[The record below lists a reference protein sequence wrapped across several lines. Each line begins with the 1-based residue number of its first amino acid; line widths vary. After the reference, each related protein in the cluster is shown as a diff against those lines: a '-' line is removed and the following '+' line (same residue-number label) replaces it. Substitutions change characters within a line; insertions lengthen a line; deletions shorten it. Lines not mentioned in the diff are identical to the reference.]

1 MGKAV
6 GGLPEA
12 TPLAARAA
20 PRRALRGEAERVPQ
34 AVAVREAT
42 GEPPREGEAE
52 AVFALGAWLARQR
65 ELRGIRLEELSILTR
80 LPLRSLERL
89 EAGVF
94 DGKQDGFVR
103 GFVRTVS
110 VAIGL
115 DPEDA
120 VARLLAEP
128 VAVPRRRW
136 PDPRRVALAATLL
149 ASTLAA
155 VAALWQWTHAP
166 AGAVVENEE
175 RPFLRRDPVRALAIE
190 QGLLPSEPTPEESLE
205 ALWFEPTPADPAEG
219 DAPAAET
226 PPSEAAVAPAAP

>member
-6 GGLPEA
+6 GGHPEA
-12 TPLAARAA
+12 TALAARAA
-20 PRRALRGEAERVPQ
+20 ERAQALAAAAEGSGERSRDEDGAG
-34 AVAVREAT
+34 A
-42 GEPPREGEAE
+42 
-52 AVFALGAWLARQR
+52 FALGAWLARQR

-94 DGKQDGFVR
+94 DGQQDGFVR

-128 VAVPRRRW
+128 VVRPRRRW
-136 PDPRRVALAATLL
+136 PDPRRVALVAVGL
-149 ASTLAA
+149 ASSIAA
-155 VAALWQWTHAP
+155 AAALWQWSQTPPGAAAASEAAP
-166 AGAVVENEE
+166 L
-175 RPFLRRDPVRALAIE
+175 LRRDPVRALAIE
-190 QGLLPSEPTPEESLE
+190 QGLLKDGPAPEEPLE
-205 ALWFEPTPADPAEG
+205 ALWFEPTPAADPPGAAPG
-219 DAPAAET
+219 D
-226 PPSEAAVAPAAP
+226 PAAPPAAP